1 MFKKTALLV
10 RDGFPNL
17 LVSARPNKRI
27 KKEANNFEKKLPKIV
42 TLIHKININCLNIIT
57 HASTVIGDAVGPVED
72 HRAKCICICVFGVFV
87 FLYLHTWCTY
97 IFGEFVFLC
106 LCICIFWRWSLDP

>member
-1 MFKKTALLV
+1 M
-10 RDGFPNL
+10 
-17 LVSARPNKRI
+17 
-27 KKEANNFEKKLPKIV
+27 

-87 FLYLHTWCTY
+87 FLYLHTWCIY
-97 IFGEFVFLC
+97 IFGVFVSLY
-106 LCICIFWRWSLDP
+106 LCICIFGDGRWTQSINLQPVARSSITGSRENDA

>member
-1 MFKKTALLV
+1 M
-10 RDGFPNL
+10 
-17 LVSARPNKRI
+17 
-27 KKEANNFEKKLPKIV
+27 

-87 FLYLHTWCTY
+87 FLYLHTWFIY
-97 IFGEFVFLC
+97 IFGVFVF
-106 LCICIFWRWSLDP
+106 FGDGRWTQSINLQPVARSSITGSRENDA